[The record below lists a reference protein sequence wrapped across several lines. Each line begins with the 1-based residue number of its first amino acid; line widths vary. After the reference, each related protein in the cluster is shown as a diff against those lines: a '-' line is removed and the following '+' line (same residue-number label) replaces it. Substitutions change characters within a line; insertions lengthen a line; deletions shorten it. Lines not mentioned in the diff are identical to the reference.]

1 MIKNRIGKVTGR
13 EVIKNRDGKNDRLM
27 LQVEITDKDDIQT
40 VELRNQ
46 YGEDNNP
53 VNGSQVIIIDIG
65 TAFKLAIA
73 AEDGITPSMNPG
85 EKKIYSVS
93 GGAIAAFIN
102 FLADGIFEINGN
114 ADFAVAFDDLKIAF
128 DQLKS
133 DFDSH
138 THLYTPGSGTPTQT
152 GTPPASTA
160 DIDPAK
166 VNTVKLP

>member
-1 MIKNRIGKVTGR
+1 MNRIGKVTGR
-13 EVIKNRDGKNDRLM
+13 EVIKNRDGQNDRLM
-27 LQVEITDKDDIQT
+27 LQVEITDSDDIQT

-53 VNGSQVIIIDIG
+53 VNGSQVLIIDMG
-65 TAFKLAIA
+65 SAFKVAIA

-93 GGAIAAFIN
+93 GAAIAAFIN
-102 FLADGIFEINGN
+102 FLASGILEINGN
-114 ADFAVAFDDLKIAF
+114 SDFAVAFNDLKIAF

-133 DFDSH
+133 DFDNH
-138 THLYTPGSGTPTQT
+138 THLYTPGAGTPTQT
-152 GTPPASTA
+152 GIPPASTA

-166 VNTVKLP
+166 VDTVKLP